1 MTDNING
8 VLVVV
13 EVEDNQPIDLGLEM
27 LALARRLTDSM
38 GGSVTAVAFG
48 SGLETI
54 GEMLIPYGAD
64 RVLINDNQIFANFHA
79 EAWLPDLAKIVDEVA
94 PTIVLIGHSES
105 GTDLAPRLA
114 FRLDVDV
121 ATGCES
127 IDILNG
133 RPHMT
138 RSCFGGLA
146 REVVTFSKS
155 PAVATIRSK
164 SQQSLT
170 PTTERSGGVENVS
183 SVLDVNSIRTRVV
196 SREQEEVIGGVKME
210 NAKIVIGGGVGL
222 GGPEGFKTLNEIA
235 ELVDG
240 AVGASRA
247 ACDLDW
253 CPRSYQ
259 IGLSGRTVAPELY
272 LAVGISGASHHMAG
286 CGNSKTIVSINS
298 DPKAEIFKSSR
309 FGIVGNSQEIMPAL
323 AEEIRKLKA

>member
-1 MTDNING
+1 MTDNNNG

-13 EVEDNQPIDLGLEM
+13 EMVESQPIDLGLEM

-38 GGSVTAVAFG
+38 GGAVTAIAFG
-48 SGLETI
+48 NGLEST
-54 GEMLIPYGAD
+54 GEILTAYGAD
-64 RVLINDNQIFANFHA
+64 QVLINDNVIFANINA
-79 EAWLPDLAKIVDEVA
+79 EAWLPDLSKIVTEVA
-94 PTIVLIGHSES
+94 PAIVLIGHSLS

-127 IDILNG
+127 IDIINE

-146 REVVTFSKS
+146 REVVTFNKT
-155 PAVATIRSK
+155 PAIATIRSK
-164 SQQSLT
+164 TQEALT
-170 PTTERSGGVENVS
+170 PMTERVGEVKYVS
-183 SVLDVNSIRTRVV
+183 SILDVNSIRTRVIK
-196 SREQEEVIGGVKME
+196 REREKAVGVKLE
-210 NAKIVIGGGVGL
+210 SAKIVIGGGLGL
-222 GGPEGFKTLNEIA
+222 GGPEGFNTLNEIA

-259 IGLSGRTVAPELY
+259 IGLTGRTVAPELY

-298 DPKAEIFKSSR
+298 DPDAAIFKSSR

-323 AEEIRKLKA
+323 VEEIRKLKA

>member
-1 MTDNING
+1 MTDNNNG

-13 EVEDNQPIDLGLEM
+13 EVLESQPIDLGLEM

-38 GGSVTAVAFG
+38 GGIVTAVAFG
-48 SGLETI
+48 TGLETT
-54 GEMLIPYGAD
+54 GETLIAHGAD
-64 RVLINDNQIFANFHA
+64 QVLINDNAIFANFHA
-79 EAWLPDLAKIVDEVA
+79 EAWLPDLSKMIAEVA
-94 PTIVLIGHSES
+94 PAIVLIGHSET

-127 IDILNG
+127 IEIMNG

-146 REVVTFSKS
+146 REVVTFTKT
-155 PAVATIRSK
+155 PALATVRSK
-164 SQQSLT
+164 SQQAL
-170 PTTERSGGVENVS
+170 PPMMERAGEIKHVDSILDENS
-183 SVLDVNSIRTRVV
+183 MRTRVV
-196 SREQEEVIGGVKME
+196 NREREKVDGVKME
-210 NAKIVIGGGVGL
+210 SAKIVIGGGLGL

-272 LAVGISGASHHMAG
+272 IAVGISGASHHMAG
-286 CGNSKTIVSINS
+286 CGNSKTIVSVNS
-298 DPKAEIFKSSR
+298 DPNAEIFKSSR

-323 AEEIRKLKA
+323 VEEIRKLKA

>member
-1 MTDNING
+1 MTDNKSG

-13 EVEDNQPIDLGLEM
+13 EVEDSQPIDLGLEM
-27 LALARRLTDSM
+27 LALARRLTDNI
-38 GGSVTAVAFG
+38 GGIVTAVAFG

-54 GEMLIPYGAD
+54 GETLTAYGAD
-64 RVLINDNQIFANFHA
+64 QILVNDNEIFANFHA
-79 EAWLPDLAKIVDEVA
+79 EAWLPDLSKIVVDVA
-94 PTIVLIGHSES
+94 PALVLIGHSES

-127 IDILNG
+127 IDVING

-146 REVVTFSKS
+146 REVITFTKT
-155 PAVATIRSK
+155 PALATIRSK
-164 SQQSLT
+164 SQQALT
-170 PTTERSGGVENVS
+170 PDMKRSGEIKC
-183 SVLDVNSIRTRVV
+183 VNSILDLSTIRTRVV
-196 SREQEEVIGGVKME
+196 NRDREKAVGVQME
-210 NAKIVIGGGVGL
+210 SAKIVIGGGLGL

-286 CGNSKTIVSINS
+286 CGNSKTIVSVNS

-309 FGIVGNSQEIMPAL
+309 FGIVGDSKEIMPAL
-323 AEEIRKLKA
+323 ATEIRKLKA

>member
-1 MTDNING
+1 MTDNNNG

-13 EVEDNQPIDLGLEM
+13 EVLESQPIDLGLEM

-38 GGSVTAVAFG
+38 GGIVTAVAFG
-48 SGLETI
+48 TGLETT
-54 GEMLIPYGAD
+54 GETLIAHGAD
-64 RVLINDNQIFANFHA
+64 QVLINDNAIFANFHA
-79 EAWLPDLAKIVDEVA
+79 EAWLPDLSKMIAEVA
-94 PTIVLIGHSES
+94 PALVLIGHSET

-121 ATGCES
+121 ATSCES
-127 IDILNG
+127 IEIING

-146 REVVTFSKS
+146 REVVTFTKT
-155 PAVATIRSK
+155 PALATVRSK
-164 SQQSLT
+164 SQQAL
-170 PTTERSGGVENVS
+170 PPMMERAGEIKHVDSILDENS
-183 SVLDVNSIRTRVV
+183 MRTRVV
-196 SREQEEVIGGVKME
+196 NREREKVDGAKME
-210 NAKIVIGGGVGL
+210 SAKIVIGGGLGL

-259 IGLSGRTVAPELY
+259 IGLSGRTVAPDLY
-272 LAVGISGASHHMAG
+272 IAVGISGASHHMAG

-298 DPKAEIFKSSR
+298 DPNAEIFKSSR
-309 FGIVGNSQEIMPAL
+309 FGIVGNSKEIMPAL
-323 AEEIRKLKA
+323 AQEIRKLKA

>member
-1 MTDNING
+1 MTDNNNG

-13 EVEDNQPIDLGLEM
+13 EVLENQPIDLGLEM

-38 GGSVTAVAFG
+38 GGIVTAVAFG
-48 SGLETI
+48 TGLETT
-54 GEMLIPYGAD
+54 GETLIAHGAD
-64 RVLINDNQIFANFHA
+64 QVLINDNAIFANFHA
-79 EAWLPDLAKIVDEVA
+79 EAWLPDLSKMIAEVA
-94 PTIVLIGHSES
+94 PALVLIGHSET

-127 IDILNG
+127 IEIMNG

-146 REVVTFSKS
+146 REVVTFTKT
-155 PAVATIRSK
+155 PALATVRSK
-164 SQQSLT
+164 SQQAL
-170 PTTERSGGVENVS
+170 PPMMERAGEIKHVDSILDENS
-183 SVLDVNSIRTRVV
+183 MRTRVV
-196 SREQEEVIGGVKME
+196 NREREKVDGVKME
-210 NAKIVIGGGVGL
+210 SAKIVIGGGLGL

-272 LAVGISGASHHMAG
+272 IAVGISGASHHMAG

-298 DPKAEIFKSSR
+298 DPNAEIFKSSR
-309 FGIVGNSQEIMPAL
+309 FGIVGNSKEIMPAL

>member
-1 MTDNING
+1 MTDNNNG

-13 EVEDNQPIDLGLEM
+13 EVSESQPIDLGLEM

-38 GGSVTAVAFG
+38 GGIVTAVAFG
-48 SGLETI
+48 TGLETT
-54 GEMLIPYGAD
+54 GETLIAHGAD
-64 RVLINDNQIFANFHA
+64 QVLINDNAIFANFHA
-79 EAWLPDLAKIVDEVA
+79 EAWLPDLSKMIAEVA
-94 PTIVLIGHSES
+94 PAIVLIGHSET

-127 IDILNG
+127 IEIMNG

-146 REVVTFSKS
+146 REVVTFTKT
-155 PAVATIRSK
+155 PALATVRSK
-164 SQQSLT
+164 SQQAL
-170 PTTERSGGVENVS
+170 PPMMERAGEIKHVDSILEENS
-183 SVLDVNSIRTRVV
+183 MRTRVV
-196 SREQEEVIGGVKME
+196 NREREKVDGVKME
-210 NAKIVIGGGVGL
+210 SAKIVIGGGLGL

-272 LAVGISGASHHMAG
+272 IAVGISGASHHMAG
-286 CGNSKTIVSINS
+286 CGNSKTIVSVNS
-298 DPKAEIFKSSR
+298 DPNAEIFKSSR

>member
-1 MTDNING
+1 MTDNNNG

-13 EVEDNQPIDLGLEM
+13 EVLESQPIDLGLEM

-38 GGSVTAVAFG
+38 GGIVTAVAFG
-48 SGLETI
+48 TGLETT
-54 GEMLIPYGAD
+54 GETLIAHGAD
-64 RVLINDNQIFANFHA
+64 QVLINDNAIFANFHA
-79 EAWLPDLAKIVDEVA
+79 EAWLPDLSKMIAEVA
-94 PTIVLIGHSES
+94 PALVLIGHSET

-121 ATGCES
+121 ATSCES
-127 IDILNG
+127 IEIING

-146 REVVTFSKS
+146 REVVTFTKT
-155 PAVATIRSK
+155 PALATVRSK
-164 SQQSLT
+164 SQQAL
-170 PTTERSGGVENVS
+170 PPMIERAGEIKHVDSILDENS
-183 SVLDVNSIRTRVV
+183 MRTRVV
-196 SREQEEVIGGVKME
+196 NREREKVDGVKME
-210 NAKIVIGGGVGL
+210 SAKIVIGGGLGL

-272 LAVGISGASHHMAG
+272 IAVGISGASHHMAG
-286 CGNSKTIVSINS
+286 CGNSKTIVSVNS
-298 DPKAEIFKSSR
+298 DPNAEIFKSSR

>member
-1 MTDNING
+1 MTDNNNG

-13 EVEDNQPIDLGLEM
+13 EVLESQPIDLGLEM

-38 GGSVTAVAFG
+38 GGIVTAVAFG
-48 SGLETI
+48 TGLETT
-54 GEMLIPYGAD
+54 GETLIAHGAD
-64 RVLINDNQIFANFHA
+64 QVLINDNAIFANFHA
-79 EAWLPDLAKIVDEVA
+79 EAWLPDLSKMIAEVA
-94 PTIVLIGHSES
+94 PALVLIGHSET

-121 ATGCES
+121 ATSCES
-127 IDILNG
+127 IEIING

-146 REVVTFSKS
+146 REVVTFTKT
-155 PAVATIRSK
+155 PALATVRSK
-164 SQQSLT
+164 SQQAL
-170 PTTERSGGVENVS
+170 PPMMERAGEIKHVDSILDENS
-183 SVLDVNSIRTRVV
+183 MRTRVV
-196 SREQEEVIGGVKME
+196 NREREKVDGVKME
-210 NAKIVIGGGVGL
+210 SAKIVIGGGLGL

-272 LAVGISGASHHMAG
+272 IAVGISGASHHMAG

-298 DPKAEIFKSSR
+298 DPNAEIFKSSR
-309 FGIVGNSQEIMPAL
+309 FGIVGNSKEIMPAL

>member
-1 MTDNING
+1 MTDNNNG
-8 VLVVV
+8 VLVVIEVV
-13 EVEDNQPIDLGLEM
+13 EGQPIDLGLEM
-27 LALARRLTDSM
+27 LALARRLTDNM
-38 GGSVTAVAFG
+38 GGTVTAVAFG
-48 SGLETI
+48 SGLEPT
-54 GEMLIPYGAD
+54 GEILTSYGAD
-64 RVLINDNQIFANFHA
+64 QVLINDNAIFANFHA
-79 EAWLPDLAKIVDEVA
+79 EAWLPDLSKIIAEVA
-94 PTIVLIGHSES
+94 PAIVLIGHSES

-127 IDILNG
+127 IEIVNAQ
-133 RPHMT
+133 PHMT

-146 REVVTFSKS
+146 REVLTFAKT
-155 PAVATIRSK
+155 PALATIRAK
-164 SQQSLT
+164 TQQPLT
-170 PTTERSGGVENVS
+170 PVMERGGEIKHVS
-183 SVLDVNSIRTRVV
+183 SILDEKSIRTRVV
-196 SREQEEVIGGVKME
+196 NRETEKAEGVRME
-210 NAKIVIGGGVGL
+210 SAKIVIGGGLGL

-323 AEEIRKLKA
+323 VEEIKKLKV

>member
-1 MTDNING
+1 MTENNSG

-13 EVEDNQPIDLGLEM
+13 EVAESQPLDLGKEM
-27 LALARRLTDSM
+27 LGLARRLTENL
-38 GGSVTAVAFG
+38 GGAVTAVAFG
-48 SGLETI
+48 SGLENI
-54 GEMLIPYGAD
+54 GEILIAHGAD
-64 RVLINDNQIFANFHA
+64 QVLVNDNVIFSDFHS
-79 EAWLPDLAKIVDEVA
+79 EAWMPDLSNIISELA
-94 PTIVLIGHSES
+94 PQIVLIGHSES

-127 IDILNG
+127 VEIING

-146 REVVTFSKS
+146 REVITFSKT
-155 PAVATIRSK
+155 PALATIRSK
-164 SQQSLT
+164 TQQPLE
-170 PTTERSGGVENVS
+170 PMMERVGDVQQVS
-183 SVLDVNSIRTRVV
+183 SILDGNSIRTRVV
-196 SREQEEVIGGVKME
+196 SRETEKADGAKLES
-210 NAKIVIGGGVGL
+210 AKIVIGGGIGL

-286 CGNSKTIVSINS
+286 CGNSKTIISVNT

-309 FGIVGNSQEIMPAL
+309 FGIVGNSEEIMPAL
-323 AEEIRKLKA
+323 VEEIKKLKA

>member
-1 MTDNING
+1 MTDNNNG

-13 EVEDNQPIDLGLEM
+13 EMVGSQPIDLGLEM

-38 GGSVTAVAFG
+38 GGTVTAVAFG
-48 SGLETI
+48 AGLETT
-54 GEMLIPYGAD
+54 GEILTAYGAD
-64 RVLINDNQIFANFHA
+64 QVLINDNAIFANFHA
-79 EAWLPDLAKIVDEVA
+79 EAWLPDLSKIVAEVA
-94 PTIVLIGHSES
+94 PAIVLIGHSIS

-127 IDILNG
+127 IDIING

-146 REVVTFSKS
+146 REVVTFTKT

-164 SQQSLT
+164 TQQPLT
-170 PTTERSGGVENVS
+170 PMTERAGEVKHVS
-183 SVLDVNSIRTRVV
+183 SILDVNSIRTRVV
-196 SREQEEVIGGVKME
+196 KREREKAVGVKLE
-210 NAKIVIGGGVGL
+210 SAKIVIGGGLGL
-222 GGPEGFKTLNEIA
+222 GGPEGFNTLHEIA
-235 ELVDG
+235 ELVGG

-259 IGLSGRTVAPELY
+259 IGLTGRTVAPELY

-298 DPKAEIFKSSR
+298 DPDAAIFKSSR

-323 AEEIRKLKA
+323 VEEIRKLKA

>member
-1 MTDNING
+1 MTENDKG

-13 EVEDNQPIDLGLEM
+13 EVVGSQPIDLGLEM
-27 LALARRLTDSM
+27 LGLARRLTDSM

-48 SGLETI
+48 TGLEAT
-54 GEMLIPYGAD
+54 GEILTAYGAD
-64 RVLINDNQIFANFHA
+64 QVYINDNAIFANFHA
-79 EAWLPDLAKIVDEVA
+79 EAWLPDLSKIIAEVA
-94 PTIVLIGHSES
+94 PAIVLIGHSDS

-114 FRLDVDV
+114 FRLNVDV

-127 IDILNG
+127 IDIING
-133 RPHMT
+133 RPNMT
-138 RSCFGGLA
+138 RGCFGGLA
-146 REVVTFSKS
+146 REVVTFTKT
-155 PAVATIRSK
+155 PALATIRSK
-164 SQQSLT
+164 TQEALA
-170 PTTERSGGVENVS
+170 PMKERAGEVKHVNSI
-183 SVLDVNSIRTRVV
+183 LDVNSIRTRVV
-196 SREQEEVIGGVKME
+196 NREKEKAAGGVKME
-210 NAKIVIGGGVGL
+210 SAKIVIGGGLGL

-286 CGNSKTIVSINS
+286 CGNSKTIVSVNS
-298 DPKAEIFKSSR
+298 DPNAEIFKSSR

-323 AEEIRKLKA
+323 VEEIRKLKA

>member
-1 MTDNING
+1 MTDNNNG

-13 EVEDNQPIDLGLEM
+13 EALESQPIDLGLEM

-38 GGSVTAVAFG
+38 GGIVTAVAFG
-48 SGLETI
+48 TGLETT
-54 GEMLIPYGAD
+54 GETLIAHGAD
-64 RVLINDNQIFANFHA
+64 QVLINDNAIFANFHA
-79 EAWLPDLAKIVDEVA
+79 EAWLPDLSKMIAEVA
-94 PTIVLIGHSES
+94 PAIVLIGHSET

-127 IDILNG
+127 IEIMNG

-146 REVVTFSKS
+146 REVVTFTKT
-155 PAVATIRSK
+155 PALATVRSK
-164 SQQSLT
+164 SQQAL
-170 PTTERSGGVENVS
+170 PPMMERAGEIKHVDSILDENS
-183 SVLDVNSIRTRVV
+183 MRTRVV
-196 SREQEEVIGGVKME
+196 NREREKVDGVKME
-210 NAKIVIGGGVGL
+210 SAKIVIGGGLGL

-272 LAVGISGASHHMAG
+272 IAVGISGASHHMAG
-286 CGNSKTIVSINS
+286 CGNSKTIVSVNS
-298 DPKAEIFKSSR
+298 DPNAEIFKSSR

>member
-1 MTDNING
+1 MTDNNNG

-13 EVEDNQPIDLGLEM
+13 EVLENQPIDLGLEM

-38 GGSVTAVAFG
+38 GGIVTAVAFG
-48 SGLETI
+48 TGLETT
-54 GEMLIPYGAD
+54 GETLIAHGAD
-64 RVLINDNQIFANFHA
+64 QVLINDNAIFANFHA
-79 EAWLPDLAKIVDEVA
+79 EAWLPDLSKMIAEVA
-94 PTIVLIGHSES
+94 PALVLIGHSET

-121 ATGCES
+121 ATSCES
-127 IDILNG
+127 IEIING

-146 REVVTFSKS
+146 REVVTFTKT
-155 PAVATIRSK
+155 PALATVRSK
-164 SQQSLT
+164 SQQAL
-170 PTTERSGGVENVS
+170 PPMKERAGEIKHVDSILDENS
-183 SVLDVNSIRTRVV
+183 MRTRVV
-196 SREQEEVIGGVKME
+196 NREREKVDGAKME
-210 NAKIVIGGGVGL
+210 SAKIVIGGGLGL

-272 LAVGISGASHHMAG
+272 IAVGISGASHHMAG

-298 DPKAEIFKSSR
+298 DPNAEIFKSSR
-309 FGIVGNSQEIMPAL
+309 FGIVGNSKEIMPAL

>member
-1 MTDNING
+1 MTDNNNG

-13 EVEDNQPIDLGLEM
+13 EVVESQPIDLGLEM
-27 LALARRLTDSM
+27 LALARRLTDSN
-38 GGSVTAVAFG
+38 GGIVTAVAFG
-48 SGLETI
+48 TGLEST
-54 GEMLIPYGAD
+54 GETLIAHGAD
-64 RVLINDNQIFANFHA
+64 QVLINDNSIFANFHA
-79 EAWLPDLAKIVDEVA
+79 EAWLPDLSKMIAEVA
-94 PTIVLIGHSES
+94 PAIVLIGHSES

-127 IDILNG
+127 IEIMNG

-146 REVVTFSKS
+146 REVVTFTKT
-155 PAVATIRSK
+155 PALATVRSK
-164 SQQSLT
+164 SQQAL
-170 PTTERSGGVENVS
+170 PPMIERTGEIKHVDSILAENS
-183 SVLDVNSIRTRVV
+183 MRTRVV
-196 SREQEEVIGGVKME
+196 NRETEKADGVKME
-210 NAKIVIGGGVGL
+210 SAKIVIGGGLGL

-272 LAVGISGASHHMAG
+272 IAVGISGASHHMAG
-286 CGNSKTIVSINS
+286 CGNSKTIVSVNS
-298 DPKAEIFKSSR
+298 DPNAEIFKSSR

>member
-1 MTDNING
+1 MTESNNG

-13 EVEDNQPIDLGLEM
+13 EMVESQPIDLGLEM
-27 LALARRLTDSM
+27 LGLARRLTDSM
-38 GGSVTAVAFG
+38 GGTVTAVAFG
-48 SGLETI
+48 TGLETT
-54 GEMLIPYGAD
+54 GEMLTAYGAD
-64 RVLINDNQIFANFHA
+64 QVLINDNSIFANFHA
-79 EAWLPDLAKIVDEVA
+79 EAWLPDLSKIVAEVA
-94 PTIVLIGHSES
+94 PALVLIGHSLS

-114 FRLDVDV
+114 YRLDVDV

-127 IDILNG
+127 IDIVNG

-146 REVVTFSKS
+146 REVVTFNKT

-164 SQQSLT
+164 TQQALT
-170 PTTERSGGVENVS
+170 PMMERAGEVKHVS
-183 SVLDVNSIRTRVV
+183 SILDVNSIRTRVV
-196 SREQEEVIGGVKME
+196 KREREKAVGVKLE
-210 NAKIVIGGGVGL
+210 SAKIVIGGGLGL
-222 GGPEGFKTLNEIA
+222 GGPEGFNTLNEIA

-259 IGLSGRTVAPELY
+259 IGLTGRTVAPELY

-298 DPKAEIFKSSR
+298 DPDAAIFKSSR

-323 AEEIRKLKA
+323 VEEIRKLKA